1 MTYGQDDRP
10 SWCLS
15 AFLGVQHLL
24 LALMYLFYPLLL
36 IQEAGYSVEASRS
49 MLMATLGVTGV
60 MTFLQAHPGRRVG
73 SGFLAIQTAN
83 PIFLPLSL
91 EAVRLGGLGLLAG
104 LMAMTGVVQIVVAHV
119 FYRLRSVFSAEVCG
133 VVIMMLGIS
142 LVGAAATRCT
152 GYGLAGAVVPHHLA
166 IAGITLG
173 LIIGVT
179 VWAKG
184 SLRLFAVGIG
194 IAAGY
199 LASWALGVVT
209 PESFASLSHTPM
221 LAFPLFELPDYRFS
235 LSLLIPFL
243 ITGIVASLDVAGGLI
258 LCQKMNDRNWVRPDL
273 GNLRRGIL
281 TDGLANLAGGLSG
294 AFGIGVSSSNIGLAM
309 ATGAAARRIAYVT
322 SAFLLIL
329 MFFPRV
335 TDALILIPLP
345 VMGAVLV
352 YISAFL
358 MVFGAHIAMSR
369 MLDDRRTAMIGVALV
384 AGLIVEIQP
393 DLFRSAPAFW
403 RPLLSSSLALTAVTA
418 IALNLLFRLGTKK
431 TLEWVYRSE
440 SHTNEDIFA
449 FMEKCGGAW
458 GARHEV
464 IQKASSALAES
475 VECLQASEPLDTLV
489 VTASYTWSA
498 LGRVATAW
506 CWVRKRLRR
515 NPTRSPRF
523 PNCWRCLNSRAPS

>member
-1 MTYGQDDRP
+1 M
-10 SWCLS
+10 
-15 AFLGVQHLL
+15 
-24 LALMYLFYPLLL
+24 
-36 IQEAGYSVEASRS
+36 
-49 MLMATLGVTGV
+49 
-60 MTFLQAHPGRRVG
+60 
-73 SGFLAIQTAN
+73 
-83 PIFLPLSL
+83 
-91 EAVRLGGLGLLAG
+91 
-104 LMAMTGVVQIVVAHV
+104 
-119 FYRLRSVFSAEVCG
+119 
-133 VVIMMLGIS
+133 
-142 LVGAAATRCT
+142 
-152 GYGLAGAVVPHHLA
+152 
-166 IAGITLG
+166 
-173 LIIGVT
+173 T

-258 LCQKMNDRNWVRPDL
+258 LCQKMNDRHWVRPDL

-458 GARHEV
+458 GARQEV
-464 IQKASSALAES
+464 IQKASSALVES

-489 VTASYTWSA
+489 VTASYDEYNVDLVLSYVGRALVLRSERLSA
-498 LGRVATAW
+498 QDVLQDAGGAAALAGYLIQQYADRVTSKQRGSQAE
-506 CWVRKRLRR
+506 LHLH
-515 NPTRSPRF
+515 F
-523 PNCWRCLNSRAPS
+523 EH

>member
-1 MTYGQDDRP
+1 
-10 SWCLS
+10 
-15 AFLGVQHLL
+15 
-24 LALMYLFYPLLL
+24 
-36 IQEAGYSVEASRS
+36 
-49 MLMATLGVTGV
+49 
-60 MTFLQAHPGRRVG
+60 
-73 SGFLAIQTAN
+73 
-83 PIFLPLSL
+83 
-91 EAVRLGGLGLLAG
+91 
-104 LMAMTGVVQIVVAHV
+104 
-119 FYRLRSVFSAEVCG
+119 
-133 VVIMMLGIS
+133 
-142 LVGAAATRCT
+142 
-152 GYGLAGAVVPHHLA
+152 
-166 IAGITLG
+166 
-173 LIIGVT
+173 
-179 VWAKG
+179 
-184 SLRLFAVGIG
+184 
-194 IAAGY
+194 
-199 LASWALGVVT
+199 
-209 PESFASLSHTPM
+209 M

-258 LCQKMNDRNWVRPDL
+258 LCQKMNDRHWVRPDL

-458 GARHEV
+458 GARQEV
-464 IQKASSALAES
+464 IQKASSALVES

-489 VTASYTWSA
+489 VTASYDEYNVDLVLSYVGRALVLRSERLSA
-498 LGRVATAW
+498 QDVLQDAGGAAALAGYLIQQYADRVTSKQRGSQAE
-506 CWVRKRLRR
+506 LHLH
-515 NPTRSPRF
+515 F
-523 PNCWRCLNSRAPS
+523 EH

>member
-152 GYGLAGAVVPHHLA
+152 GYGLEGAVVPHHLA

-221 LAFPLFELPDYRFS
+221 LAFPLF
-235 LSLLIPFL
+235 
-243 ITGIVASLDVAGGLI
+243 
-258 LCQKMNDRNWVRPDL
+258 
-273 GNLRRGIL
+273 
-281 TDGLANLAGGLSG
+281 
-294 AFGIGVSSSNIGLAM
+294 
-309 ATGAAARRIAYVT
+309 
-322 SAFLLIL
+322 
-329 MFFPRV
+329 
-335 TDALILIPLP
+335 
-345 VMGAVLV
+345 
-352 YISAFL
+352 
-358 MVFGAHIAMSR
+358 
-369 MLDDRRTAMIGVALV
+369 
-384 AGLIVEIQP
+384 
-393 DLFRSAPAFW
+393 
-403 RPLLSSSLALTAVTA
+403 
-418 IALNLLFRLGTKK
+418 
-431 TLEWVYRSE
+431 
-440 SHTNEDIFA
+440 
-449 FMEKCGGAW
+449 
-458 GARHEV
+458 
-464 IQKASSALAES
+464 
-475 VECLQASEPLDTLV
+475 
-489 VTASYTWSA
+489 
-498 LGRVATAW
+498 
-506 CWVRKRLRR
+506 
-515 NPTRSPRF
+515 
-523 PNCWRCLNSRAPS
+523 